1 LKAVRKILK
10 IVLPL
15 AIGLFFIY
23 LSVAATTPSDRKEI
37 FNAIE
42 TADYRFVLLSL
53 LCAVLS
59 HLSRAYRWQYLL
71 QPLGYQPRFWN
82 SVFSV
87 MVAYLAN
94 LGVPRSGELLRA
106 TVLSNYEKFSFEKV
120 FGTVVAERLVDLIVL
135 LIFIFVALLLQF
147 DLIWDLL
154 RPSTINVSMLAV
166 IGALGLF
173 LFIGGFLLLR
183 QNQNSWVIKTKTLL
197 QGFWLG
203 VQTLKKIPHKGAFL
217 LHTVFIWGMYLAMFY
232 VVKWALPD
240 TQLLTLEMI
249 VPAFVA
255 GGLVIS
261 ATNGGIGIYPFTI
274 ALILEGFGLTNKSG
288 LAFGWIMWSSQ
299 TLMILLFGGL
309 SFLALPLINAKR
321 SR

>member
-1 LKAVRKILK
+1 
-10 IVLPL
+10 
-15 AIGLFFIY
+15 
-23 LSVAATTPSDRKEI
+23 
-37 FNAIE
+37 
-42 TADYRFVLLSL
+42 
-53 LCAVLS
+53 
-59 HLSRAYRWQYLL
+59 
-71 QPLGYQPRFWN
+71 
-82 SVFSV
+82 
-87 MVAYLAN
+87 
-94 LGVPRSGELLRA
+94 
-106 TVLSNYEKFSFEKV
+106 
-120 FGTVVAERLVDLIVL
+120 
-135 LIFIFVALLLQF
+135 
-147 DLIWDLL
+147 
-154 RPSTINVSMLAV
+154 MLAV